1 MHFHNYI
8 CFIDS
13 KSNKHIKRR
22 LKTVRKMRNS
32 GVIAVSYVKTEN
44 NLADPFTK
52 ELSRNVISMMSK
64 GMGMR
69 PI

>member
-1 MHFHNYI
+1 
-8 CFIDS
+8 
-13 KSNKHIKRR
+13 
-22 LKTVRKMRNS
+22 MRNS